1 MKNYAEI
8 SMTPESMVVVGRLGL
23 QNVYKIKRVF
33 TPVGTVDLSRNRYY
47 YSKEVK
53 GVVSCRGRSSKAA
66 ELKLDKNNC
75 YTFSE
80 KDGKGFTRPF
90 KVHRDELIAMA
101 DAVL

>member
-1 MKNYAEI
+1 MKNYVEI
-8 SMTPESMVVVGRLGL
+8 SLTPESMIVEGRLGL

-47 YSKEVK
+47 YSKEVG
-53 GVVSCRGRSSKAA
+53 GVVSCRGRSSKAS
-66 ELKLDKNNC
+66 ELTLDKNDC

-90 KVHRDELIAMA
+90 KVHLDQLLAAASTI
-101 DAVL
+101 L